1 MGRIAWIGTGV
12 AVAVLAVAVAVVSW
26 PGRSSTPVPT
36 GQMANFELSEARERA
51 PEISFSDAE
60 GNRLTLADFDGRVV
74 LLNLWAT
81 WCAPCVHE
89 MPTLDRLQARLGG
102 DRFEVVALSIDRGGA
117 DDVLP
122 FFAAHGLDHL
132 NVYLDTAGAAP
143 SAFDVIGLPTTV
155 LIDADGRLVGQ
166 YTGAADWDGADAVT
180 LMEQTI
186 AGG

>member
-12 AVAVLAVAVAVVSW
+12 AVAVLAVAAAVAYW
-26 PGRSSTPVPT
+26 PGRAPAPILT
-36 GQMANFELSEARERA
+36 GEMANFEISEAATIA
-51 PEISFSDAE
+51 PEISFSDAD
-60 GNRLTLADFDGRVV
+60 GNPLTLADFDGRVV

-102 DRFEVVALSIDRGGA
+102 ERFEVVALSIDRGGA

-122 FFAAHGLDHL
+122 FFAEHGLDHL

-143 SAFDVIGLPTTV
+143 SAFDAIGLPTTL
-155 LIDADGRLVGQ
+155 LIDADGRLVGR
-166 YTGAADWDGADAVT
+166 YTGPAEWDGADAVT